1 MQSAHVVQVKN
12 INIVMVN
19 FELKNKMIKYSL
31 KCKSSYC
38 LNKNNF
44 DGWFQN
50 IEAYESQKSKGLI
63 LCPFC
68 GTDDIIKLLTTPSFR
83 LSKVKSYQTE
93 VKEKG
98 ISDITLRNKVV
109 SNDNI
114 SMLLRAMKKDI
125 KKNSEF
131 VGDNFVK
138 EVRSMRDYKTKERS
152 IYGHG
157 TKKEIEEL
165 KDEGINVLNVPWLPD
180 DH

>member
-1 MQSAHVVQVKN
+1 
-12 INIVMVN
+12 
-19 FELKNKMIKYSL
+19 MIKYSL
-31 KCKSSYC
+31 ICKSLYC
-38 LNKNNF
+38 SNQNNF

-68 GTDDIIKLLTTPSFR
+68 GSDDIIKLLTTPSFR
-83 LSKVKSYQTE
+83 LSKIKSTDAEVEQKEVDDKNSRKLVRSNGQT
-93 VKEKG
+93 
-98 ISDITLRNKVV
+98 
-109 SNDNI
+109 NDTSI
-114 SMLLRAMKKDI
+114 LLRAMKKEI

-131 VGDNFVK
+131 VGDDFVK
-138 EVRSMRDYKTKERS
+138 EVRLMQVDKTKERS

-180 DH
+180 DN

>member
-1 MQSAHVVQVKN
+1 
-12 INIVMVN
+12 
-19 FELKNKMIKYSL
+19 MIKYSL

-38 LNKNNF
+38 LYQNNF

-50 IEAYESQKSKGLI
+50 IEAYENQKAKGLI

-68 GTDDIIKLLTTPSFR
+68 GTSDIIKSLTTPSFR
-83 LSKVKSYQTE
+83 LSKVKSTE
-93 VKEKG
+93 IQVEKKD
-98 ISDITLRNKVV
+98 ISDNTLKNSFI

-114 SMLLRAMKKDI
+114 SDISTLLRAMKIEI

-138 EVRSMRDYKTKERS
+138 EVRSMTVDKTKERS

-165 KDEGINVLNVPWLPD
+165 KDEGINILNIPWLPD